1 MTSTRSNRGPA
12 AAAANRAALIRA
24 AADLFSEQGLAT
36 PLSAI
41 AKRAGVG
48 QAVLYRHFR
57 TRGELAFAAF
67 ERNLDDLEA
76 IVARGG
82 TLADVVREVG
92 AQVVEVV
99 ALIELTASMADDPHI
114 AEFERRMRAI
124 VDATLDEGRAGGTVP
139 DWFTSDDVLLSI
151 RMIAGALGGVP
162 RAQRDVVLARSLR
175 MLGVRL
181 A

>member
-24 AADLFSEQGLAT
+24 AADVFSEQGLTA

-41 AKRAGVG
+41 AKRAGVS

-82 TLADVVREVG
+82 TLADVLREVG

-99 ALIELTASMADDPHI
+99 ALIELTASMPADPHI
-114 AEFERRMRAI
+114 AQFEQRMRAI
-124 VDATLDEGRAGGTVP
+124 VDATIARGRATATVP
-139 DWFTSDDVLLSI
+139 DWYTSDDVLLVI
-151 RMIAGALGGVP
+151 RMLAGALGGIP
-162 RAQRDVVLARSLR
+162 RAHRDSVMERSLR
-175 MLGVRL
+175 MLGIRL

>member
-24 AADLFSEQGLAT
+24 AADVFSEQGLAA

-82 TLADVVREVG
+82 TLADVLREVG

-99 ALIELTASMADDPHI
+99 ALIELTATMADDPHI
-114 AEFERRMRAI
+114 AEFARRMRGI
-124 VDATLDEGRAGGTVP
+124 VDATLDEGRAAGTVP
-139 DWFTSDDVLLSI
+139 DWFASDDVLLCI
-151 RMIAGALGGVP
+151 RMLAGALGGIP
-162 RAQRDVVLARSLR
+162 RTHRDQVMSRALR
-175 MLGVRL
+175 VMGIRLG
-181 A
+181 